1 MLRTS
6 LEFSPWRQQL
16 SNRPGCAL
24 RVDLVPGPQEL
35 HIVNGHDPGTDSL
48 EVPHFRILK
57 FPLTLRQVDLI
68 DIPGDS
74 GQDQLVDPCITQSQA
89 QAMEA
94 LTIENEVK
102 LPSTWKEGTHVD
114 LTLKKATHQVY
125 ESPSTYSIEVQV

>member
-1 MLRTS
+1 M
-6 LEFSPWRQQL
+6 
-16 SNRPGCAL
+16 
-24 RVDLVPGPQEL
+24 
-35 HIVNGHDPGTDSL
+35 
-48 EVPHFRILK
+48 
-57 FPLTLRQVDLI
+57 DLI

-74 GQDQLVDPCITQSQA
+74 GQNHVVDPYITQSQA

-102 LPSTWKEGTHVD
+102 LPSTWKKGTYMD